1 VRIQLLRFA
10 HVFEPIWAR
19 SIGILYTAQKWVAVM
34 HKEQPDYLS
43 YLLRLWRGSDEE
55 EAVWRASL
63 ESPVTGERQG
73 FANLADLFSFL

>member
-1 VRIQLLRFA
+1 
-10 HVFEPIWAR
+10 
-19 SIGILYTAQKWVAVM
+19 M

-63 ESPVTGERQG
+63 ESPVTGERRG
-73 FANLADLFSFL
+73 FSSLTELFAFLEKETGPGARGETATNTKVKGGDAHK